1 MASDL
6 GTRAVLAPTMLL
18 IVGGVYW
25 LDLSGALGVKEGA
38 ACGRVSGMP

>member
-6 GTRAVLAPTMLL
+6 RTRAVLAPTMLA

-25 LDLSGALGVKEGA
+25 LDWSQALGLRLLV
-38 ACGRVSGMP
+38 VH